1 MLMSS
6 KFQIIIKHL
15 RSIGFY
21 RCLSVR
27 TSFRKENTVK
37 SFIKIYHEHM
47 HVLSQWQIIDII
59 Q

>member
-21 RCLSVR
+21 RRLSVR

-37 SFIKIYHEHM
+37 SFIKICYKHM
-47 HVLSQWQIIDII
+47 HVLSQKSISDII